1 MEKKIV
7 GAILCLVL
15 LAFPLWAGQGE
26 NMDTIRT
33 SDGDLQIS
41 FIGHGSLMFAY
52 DGKIIHV
59 DPWSKLAD
67 YSKMPKADLI
77 LITHEHKDHLDVVAI
92 DQLKKSG
99 TQIVVNR
106 SAVAQL
112 PGTLVMGNGETKVV
126 RGLNIEAI
134 PAYNLVHMRSA
145 GVPFHPQGNG
155 NGYLITF
162 GDTRVLVAGD
172 TENTPELKGLKGV
185 DIVFLPMNLP
195 YTMTPEMVAD
205 AALAL
210 QPKILYPY
218 HFGETDTARIIEL
231 LNGSGI
237 DVRIRAM
244 Q

>member
-52 DGKIIHV
+52 DGKIIHI